1 MTPEKKTGASFTME
15 LSPALY
21 NRFSI
26 FHMEDLSFDK
36 KSDFLTE
43 IEMIATAGLETSS
56 REDLKLVQDLCW
68 LLVEEHKRQKHL
80 FASLTLRNFVRLI
93 DSTYLLLK
101 EFPALSF
108 SSSLYTA
115 FIVTIISQIKESF
128 VDLKEKLLEKVRSL
142 FGSLPTVVPDFL
154 SGKPESPEHIL
165 SESRKQ
171 HAQAVLSCIACRIPV
186 LLEVFYPKL
195 FLTYLR
201 DPLL

>member
-26 FHMEDLSFDK
+26 FHMEDLSFEK

-43 IEMIATAGLETSS
+43 IEMIATVGLETSN
-56 REDLKLVQDLCW
+56 REDLKLVRDLCW
-68 LLVEEHKRQKHL
+68 LLVEEHKHHRSL

-93 DSTYLLLK
+93 DSTYLLLG

-128 VDLKEKLLEKVRSL
+128 QDLKDQLLKKVHSL
-142 FGSLPTVVPDFL
+142 FGSLPRVVPDFL
-154 SGKPESPEHIL
+154 SGKPESPEHVL

-186 LLEVFYPKL
+186 LLEVDCNL
-195 FLTYLR
+195 FSLLISR
-201 DPLL
+201 DLLP